1 MRIRLKIGIWW
12 QPTDDGGEVLR
23 KRGDVFDAHPLDA
36 ARLISSGVAEDANVK
51 HDKVDVINLG
61 LPEVPT
67 ADDNGDSDSDS
78 DPTDDGKRPAQA
90 AKVELWRQYVAGLGA
105 SEKDIK
111 GLTKPELIAMADK
124 LS

>member
-51 HDKVDVINLG
+51 HDRPEAINLG
-61 LPEVPT
+61 LPKVPP
-67 ADDNGDSDSDS
+67 ADDDDSGDSDSD
-78 DPTDDGKRPAQA
+78 PANDDKRPAQA
-90 AKVELWRQYVAGLGA
+90 AKVELWRQYVASLGA

>member
-51 HDKVDVINLG
+51 HDRPEAINLG
-61 LPEVPT
+61 LPKVPP
-67 ADDNGDSDSDS
+67 ADDDDSDGGDS
-78 DPTDDGKRPAQA
+78 DPTDGSKRPAQA
-90 AKVELWRQYVAGLGA
+90 AKVELWRQYVASLGA
-105 SEKDIK
+105 QEKDIK

>member
-36 ARLISSGVAEDANVK
+36 ARLISSGVAEDANTK
-51 HDKVDVINLG
+51 HHEGGAINLG
-61 LPEVPT
+61 IPKVPSNDDDGDNE
-67 ADDNGDSDSDS
+67 DDNT
-78 DPTDDGKRPAQA
+78 PTDDTKRPAQA
-90 AKVELWRQYVAGLGA
+90 AKVELWRQYVASLGVQ
-105 SEKDIK
+105 EKDIK

>member
-36 ARLISSGVAEDANVK
+36 ARLISSGVAEDANTK
-51 HDKVDVINLG
+51 HHEGGAINLG
-61 LPEVPT
+61 IPEVPT
-67 ADDNGDSDSDS
+67 VDDDNTDDDNS
-78 DPTDDGKRPAQA
+78 DPTNDDKRPAQA
-90 AKVELWRQYVAGLGA
+90 AKVELWRQYIASLGA

>member
-36 ARLISSGVAEDANVK
+36 ARLIGSGVAEDANTK
-51 HDKVDVINLG
+51 HYESEVINLG
-61 LPEVPT
+61 TPTVPP
-67 ADDNGDSDSDS
+67 ADDNDSVEEDSN
-78 DPTDDGKRPAQA
+78 PTNDDKRPAQA
-90 AKVELWRQYVAGLGA
+90 AKVELWRQYVASLGA

>member
-36 ARLISSGVAEDANVK
+36 ARLIGSGVAEDANVK
-51 HDKVDVINLG
+51 HDKVEAINLG
-61 LPEVPT
+61 LPTVPP
-67 ADDNGDSDSDS
+67 ADDDDSGDSDS
-78 DPTDDGKRPAQA
+78 DPTNNDKRPAQA
-90 AKVELWRQYVAGLGA
+90 AKVELWRQYVASLGA

>member
-36 ARLISSGVAEDANVK
+36 ARLIGSGVAEDANVK
-51 HDKVDVINLG
+51 HDRPEAINLG
-61 LPEVPT
+61 LPTVPP
-67 ADDNGDSDSDS
+67 ADDDNSGDGDS
-78 DPTDDGKRPAQA
+78 DPTDDNKRPAQA
-90 AKVELWRQYVAGLGA
+90 AKVELWRQYVATLGA

>member
-51 HDKVDVINLG
+51 HDKVEAINLG
-61 LPEVPT
+61 LPTVPP
-67 ADDNGDSDSDS
+67 ADDDDSGDSDS
-78 DPTDDGKRPAQA
+78 DPTNNDKRPAQA
-90 AKVELWRQYVAGLGA
+90 AKVELWRQYVASLGA

-111 GLTKPELIAMADK
+111 GSTKPELIAMADK

>member
-36 ARLISSGVAEDANVK
+36 ARLISSGVAEDANAK
-51 HDKVDVINLG
+51 HDKVEAINLG
-61 LPEVPT
+61 LPKVPPVDDDSPD
-67 ADDNGDSDSDS
+67 DDNS
-78 DPTDDGKRPAQA
+78 DPTDDSKRPAQA
-90 AKVELWRQYVAGLGA
+90 AKVELWRQYVASLGA

>member
-23 KRGDVFDAHPLDA
+23 KLGDVFDAHPLDA
-36 ARLISSGVAEDANVK
+36 ARLIGSGVAEDANVK
-51 HDKVDVINLG
+51 HDKVESINLG
-61 LPEVPT
+61 LPTVPP
-67 ADDNGDSDSDS
+67 ADDDDSGDSDS
-78 DPTDDGKRPAQA
+78 DPTNNDKRPALA
-90 AKVELWRQYVAGLGA
+90 AKVELWRQYVASLGA

>member
-36 ARLISSGVAEDANVK
+36 ARLIGSGVAEDANAK
-51 HDKVDVINLG
+51 HHEDDVINLG
-61 LPEVPT
+61 IPKVPSNDDDST
-67 ADDNGDSDSDS
+67 DDDNS
-78 DPTDDGKRPAQA
+78 DPTDDSKRPAQA
-90 AKVELWRQYVAGLGA
+90 AKVELWRQYVASLGA

>member
-1 MRIRLKIGIWW
+1 MRIHLKIGIWW

-23 KRGDVFDAHPLDA
+23 KRGDVFDAHPIDA

-51 HDKVDVINLG
+51 HDKVESINLG
-61 LPEVPT
+61 LPTVPP
-67 ADDNGDSDSDS
+67 ADDDDSGDSDS
-78 DPTDDGKRPAQA
+78 DPTNNDKRPAQA
-90 AKVELWRQYVAGLGA
+90 AKVELWRQYVASLGA
-105 SEKDIK
+105 QEKDIK

>member
-67 ADDNGDSDSDS
+67 ADDNDDSDSDS
-78 DPTDDGKRPAQA
+78 GPADDSKRPAQA

>member
-23 KRGDVFDAHPLDA
+23 KRGDVFDASPLDA
-36 ARLISSGVAEDANVK
+36 ARLIGSGVAEDANVK
-51 HDKVDVINLG
+51 HDRPEVINLG
-61 LPEVPT
+61 LPEVPPT
-67 ADDNGDSDSDS
+67 DDDDSGDGDS
-78 DPTDDGKRPAQA
+78 DPTDDSKRPAQA
-90 AKVELWRQYVAGLGA
+90 AKVELWRQYVASLGA

>member
-36 ARLISSGVAEDANVK
+36 ARLIGSGVAEDANVK

-61 LPEVPT
+61 LPEVLT
-67 ADDNGDSDSDS
+67 ADDNDDSDGDS
-78 DPTDDGKRPAQA
+78 DPTDDSKRPAQA
-90 AKVELWRQYVAGLGA
+90 AKVELWRQYVASLGA

>member
-1 MRIRLKIGIWW
+1 MRIHLKIGIWW

-36 ARLISSGVAEDANVK
+36 SRLISSGVAEDANVK
-51 HDKVDVINLG
+51 HDKVESINLG
-61 LPEVPT
+61 LPTVPP
-67 ADDNGDSDSDS
+67 ADDDDSGDSDS
-78 DPTDDGKRPAQA
+78 DPTNNDKRPAQA
-90 AKVELWRQYVAGLGA
+90 AKVELWRQYVASLGA
-105 SEKDIK
+105 QEKDIK

>member
-1 MRIRLKIGIWW
+1 MRIRLRIGIWW

-36 ARLISSGVAEDANVK
+36 ARLISSGVAEDANAK
-51 HDKVDVINLG
+51 HDRPEVINLG
-61 LPEVPT
+61 LPEVPS
-67 ADDNGDSDSDS
+67 ADDDDSADSDG
-78 DPTDDGKRPAQA
+78 DPTDDSKRPAQA
-90 AKVELWRQYVAGLGA
+90 AKVELWRQYVASLGA

>member
-36 ARLISSGVAEDANVK
+36 ARLIGSGVAEDANAK
-51 HDKVDVINLG
+51 HDKVETINLG
-61 LPEVPT
+61 LPEVPPV
-67 ADDNGDSDSDS
+67 DDDSDD
-78 DPTDDGKRPAQA
+78 DDDTEPTNDGKRPAQA
-90 AKVELWRQYVAGLGA
+90 AKVELWRQYVASLGA